1 MTDKTKAAWHRCN
14 DNHAMSQIRLHFGQC
29 KQSIPRAYAKGVLIA
44 GILIAVSFGL
54 MFIHAAVAL

>member
-1 MTDKTKAAWHRCN
+1 MTTKTKVARRCGN
-14 DNHAMSQIRLHFGQC
+14 NNRAMSQIRLHFGQC
-29 KQSIPRAYAKGVLIA
+29 KQSIPCDYNTGALIA